1 MHQTNEVLEKVRRSL
16 GRTEPLKTPP
26 VPPAIDEPITRLVSS
41 DIGLTELFIQRCGDQ
56 KLKAMA
62 VGVEE
67 VLPKL
72 ADFLREAKCKSV
84 VLPDAPLLKKLNVAN
99 YLNDNGFVAR
109 WWSEI
114 SLDDAYEF
122 DAGVT
127 NVYKAVAEVGTLVM
141 KWGPEHGRII
151 SLAPFVHV
159 AIVEPKDILPDLLDL
174 FELLSK
180 ENCASGLCLVS
191 GPSKTADIEMNVV
204 TGVHGPNIV
213 GAFVLR

>member
-1 MHQTNEVLEKVRRSL
+1 
-16 GRTEPLKTPP
+16 
-26 VPPAIDEPITRLVSS
+26 
-41 DIGLTELFIQRCGDQ
+41 
-56 KLKAMA
+56 MA